1 MASLY
6 TTGVIQFFL
15 FWALLYGA
23 YQSAM
28 AMNTRFPDVVWYARF
43 AIPLLMI
50 IIALVVLRV
59 LVGNVKQAIDY
70 HRNPPRT

>member
-28 AMNTRFPDVVWYARF
+28 AMNSRFPDVVWYARL
-43 AIPLLMI
+43 AIPLLMT
-50 IIALVVLRV
+50 IIAFAVLRV
-59 LVGNVKQAIDY
+59 LISNVKQAIDY
-70 HRNPPRT
+70 HRNPPQT